1 MLYFDTSFLA
11 PLFLEE
17 ATSAKIEQFMSRL
30 PAGDLATSHL
40 TRVEFSS
47 LLAREVR
54 TGGLDGKNALKAD
67 EQFESSITESFAIL
81 LPNVDDYDLAKDFLQ
96 KHALG
101 LRTADALHLAVAK
114 NHNAQA
120 IYTLDKTFLKA
131 GKALGLPVGTGIRL
145 KGYER

>member
-1 MLYFDTSFLA
+1 LYFDTSFLA

-30 PAGDLATSHL
+30 PVGDLATSHL
-40 TRVEFSS
+40 ARVEFSS

-54 TGGLDGKNALKAD
+54 TGGLDGKDAVKAD
-67 EQFESSITESFAIL
+67 AQFEASMTESFVVL
-81 LPNVDDYDLAKDFLQ
+81 LPNVDDYDLAKEFLQ

-101 LRTADALHLAVAK
+101 LRTVDALHLAIAK

-131 GKALGLPVGTGIRL
+131 GKALGLPVGAGIRL
-145 KGYER
+145 